1 MQVPDA
7 QLLQH
12 IGNLLVSRA
21 VEGGVDH
28 AEGVGHLGHGLPVVN
43 LIQHVGE
50 EFVIGLP
57 AQQGDEPLGPGLFVV
72 HGPDIVKDIQGL
84 HLGGDGRRV
93 LGGQLGAVGPIDL
106 VAIVLRG
113 IVAGG
118 DVESGHTAV
127 LPHGEGEL
135 RRGAHGLKKAH
146 GDAVG
151 GHHPGGGPGKFLGVN
166 PAVIADGH
174 PLGGGGRSLGQD
186 HLGKGLGGMAD
197 HMDVHPPQPQ
207 AHHPP
212 QAGGAELQQAEEPVF
227 HLFGVVGNGLQLGFL
242 LRGQGVAVQPA
253 MELLLIGHRK
263 APFSEGAGRM
273 EPEPSSG
280 LFVVA
285 GACGNLEGPVNL
297 LQHHDPGQMV
307 GKGHGGHGQTQ
318 VGRLLH

>member
-1 MQVPDA
+1 MRVIAGKYKSRQLKSVKSNLTRPTTDRNKENLFNIIGPYFDGGAVLDLFAGSGGLGIEALSRGYEHLYSVDNQYAAFQVIKENFTMLKLANAHVYKLDYRKALKRFANENHLLGQLLGQGKALGGLRVGGFHGGEGAVNDHLFRHAVQVPDA

-166 PAVIADGH
+166 
-174 PLGGGGRSLGQD
+174 
-186 HLGKGLGGMAD
+186 
-197 HMDVHPPQPQ
+197 
-207 AHHPP
+207 
-212 QAGGAELQQAEEPVF
+212 AEET
-227 HLFGVVGNGLQLGFL
+227 
-242 LRGQGVAVQPA
+242 VANV
-253 MELLLIGHRK
+253 
-263 APFSEGAGRM
+263 
-273 EPEPSSG
+273 
-280 LFVVA
+280 
-285 GACGNLEGPVNL
+285 
-297 LQHHDPGQMV
+297 
-307 GKGHGGHGQTQ
+307 
-318 VGRLLH
+318 